1 MFASLAWQFGEK
13 SPKIDFQ
20 NIRLGE
26 QQVFTTSYDNIN
38 FWNILFAFYKGMSF
52 NDVQFLGR

>member
-1 MFASLAWQFGEK
+1 MGIKNLRYMFASLALKFGEK

-38 FWNILFAFYKGMSF
+38 F
-52 NDVQFLGR
+52 